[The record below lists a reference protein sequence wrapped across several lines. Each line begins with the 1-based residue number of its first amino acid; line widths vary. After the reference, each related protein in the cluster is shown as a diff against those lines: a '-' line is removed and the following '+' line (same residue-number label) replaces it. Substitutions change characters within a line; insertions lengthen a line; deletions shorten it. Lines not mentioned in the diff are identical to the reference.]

1 MIYLFTWVLTFKST
15 CVFICHILLCKD
27 RYEVN
32 SRPFLRLSWK
42 KIMGFE
48 CNEQHKVE
56 SFLALARTNLFLP
69 LFTGWHRANFNLDF
83 YEEKTKT
90 WQQKPKTPS
99 GADGDVLKWISLC
112 NSNIIALVNPG
123 SIHLSLIYKSLLMT
137 FRMHW
142 GSGPKLFYKWGSQR
156 SNIPTW
162 ASTVTMVIMVII

>member
-1 MIYLFTWVLTFKST
+1 MIYLFTCVLTFKLT
-15 CVFICHILLCKD
+15 CVFIFHILLCKD

-48 CNEQHKVE
+48 RNEQHKVE

-69 LFTGWHRANFNLDF
+69 VDTELTSIWTFMKKRQ
-83 YEEKTKT
+83 KT
-90 WQQKPKTPS
+90 WQQKPKTPL
-99 GADGDVLKWISLC
+99 GADGDVLKWILLC